1 MDDVA
6 RDPEIGP
13 ELVAFLSQKVKE
25 AREAMKTAL
34 NVRFAWHA

>member
-6 RDPEIGP
+6 RDPAIGP

-25 AREAMKTAL
+25 AREAMRTAL
-34 NVRFAWHA
+34 DVRSAFQT